1 MSSAKN
7 VTGNRIRQFTE
18 HRYFL
23 IILLWLGLTAINLN
37 KAFHID
43 DTFHIEA
50 AEWIGSNPATPMSGY
65 INWKNVPTPMYSHN
79 QPPLFFFLIALSA
92 SIFGVS
98 EIPLHLLLSIFTF
111 LALIGFFKL
120 TEILSIRPRKT
131 LLLLF
136 AFSPAL
142 IVNQNLM
149 TDVPLL
155 AIVLFSAYFL
165 LRAGQTEKLR
175 NYFLAALLL
184 GMGLMIKYSVLPLFV
199 VLGVVII
206 FRRDYRHLTVLII
219 PLVIL
224 ALWSWWNYH
233 EYGSIH
239 FLDRPKGEFH
249 INRFWA
255 FVACTGSMSAFS
267 VSLIYANFRSKTAK
281 TIYVLLFAGFSVLA
295 ILSLNGL
302 IPDELNSILLNII
315 FIMNGFI
322 VFYALVRLLIKHIK
336 AQGLRKYVSDAS
348 FVVFLFM
355 ASLSAFMILF
365 APFIATR
372 HILLILPFILLFG
385 QYCFDSI
392 KAGIN
397 RISIVLTLLLGS
409 LLGIS
414 DYNYAG
420 YYRKMAAEIKLPE
433 GKTVWTAGHWG
444 WQWYSN
450 ENGMLQYATDQ
461 SPVKPGDYFVYPGN
475 ISKQETGTNLKL
487 SLVEKKWKEAGLLTF
502 FSGNN
507 MASMYSNSVR
517 IAPWTF
523 SRSPVDTIFIF
534 RVDEVMSIPEADN
547 INGK

>member
-1 MSSAKN
+1 MAFSSAKN
-7 VTGNRIRQFTE
+7 VTGNRIRQITDN
-18 HRYFL
+18 RYFL
-23 IILLWLGLTAINLN
+23 IILLWLGLTSININ

-50 AEWIGSNPATPMSGY
+50 ADWIRSHPATPMSGY
-65 INWKNVPTPMYSHN
+65 INWKNLPTPMYSHN
-79 QPPLFFFLIALSA
+79 QPPLFFFLIAIFA
-92 SIFGVS
+92 GIFGVS
-98 EIPLHLLLSIFTF
+98 EIPLHQLLSIFTF
-111 LALIGFFKL
+111 LSLYGFFKL

-165 LRAGQTEKLR
+165 LKAGQNEKLK
-175 NYFLAALLL
+175 NYCLAALLL
-184 GMGLMIKYSVLPLFV
+184 GMGLMIKYSVLPLLV
-199 VLGVVII
+199 VLSLVII
-206 FRRDYRHLTVLII
+206 FRRDYRHLPVLLI
-219 PLVIL
+219 PIAIL
-224 ALWSWWNYH
+224 ALWSWWNYR

-255 FVACTGSMSAFS
+255 FVACTGSMSVFS
-267 VSLIYANFRSKTAK
+267 ISLIYSIFRSNHAK
-281 TIYVLLFAGFSVLA
+281 TIFILFLSGFSVLA
-295 ILSLNGL
+295 ILYLNDL
-302 IPDELNSILLNII
+302 IPDQLNSILLNIF
-315 FIMNGFI
+315 FILNGFI
-322 VFYALVRLLIKHIK
+322 VYYAMAGLLIKHIK
-336 AQGLRKYVSDAS
+336 SEGLRHYIPSAS
-348 FVVFLFM
+348 FVVFLYM
-355 ASLSAFMILF
+355 ASISAFMILF

-385 QYCFDSI
+385 QSCFDSI

-397 RISIVLTLLLGS
+397 RISIVLTLLLGL

-414 DYNYAG
+414 DYYYAG
-420 YYRKMAAEIKLPE
+420 YYRAMAAEIKLPE

-444 WQWYSN
+444 WQWYSRK
-450 ENGMLQYATDQ
+450 NGMLQYATHQ
-461 SPVKPGDYFVYPGN
+461 SPVKSGDYFVYPGN

-487 SLVEKKWKEAGLLTF
+487 SLVEKKWKEASLLTF

-507 MASMYSNSVR
+507 MASMYSNSVK

-534 RVDEVMSIPEADN
+534 RVDEVMSIPEAEN
-547 INGK
+547 SK